1 MLAQV
6 CYAVAPT
13 FPKASEI
20 RNPDAS
26 GSVTLRKP
34 LEMPSGKGSEAQL
47 QRDVVKAC
55 KEHWP
60 AIAIMASASGA
71 HLAGGRRSGRMMKL
85 SGVEAGDPD
94 LNIREWG
101 RNGEPGAYIELK
113 VPGGVVSDAQRR
125 QHAVLRERGHAVFV
139 LYSLAEFMSTIAEY
153 LPPDF
158 DASDASGNAARGAAA
173 AAAALGLRQ
182 QPDAQPDADGG
193 GQHSEQMAPADN
205 GSSTDG
211 PGAPAPG
218 SSANDPIEVGLEPE
232 VSGAGAE
239 SEGGGGE
246 GSRRGTWASVLLGAG
261 EAAGEEAE
269 VPPETEVDGQWA
281 WDQEADCNDNWAD
294 GYGSGVDLDDESSGD
309 GYKTPCESVLMLR
322 K

>member
-1 MLAQV
+1 
-6 CYAVAPT
+6 
-13 FPKASEI
+13 
-20 RNPDAS
+20 
-26 GSVTLRKP
+26 
-34 LEMPSGKGSEAQL
+34 MPSGKGSEAQL

-158 DASDASGNAARGAAA
+158 DASDASGNAARGTAA
-173 AAAALGLRQ
+173 AAAALGLRA
-182 QPDAQPDADGG
+182 DRQPDADGAG
-193 GQHSEQMAPADN
+193 RQSERMAPADQ

-211 PGAPAPG
+211 PGAPEPG
-218 SSANDPIEVGLEPE
+218 SSEDAPIEVDLEPE
-232 VSGAGAE
+232 LRSAGAE
-239 SEGGGGE
+239 SERGGA
-246 GSRRGTWASVLLGAG
+246 RGFTPRNNSDMPDEWTAGANHMYDT
-261 EAAGEEAE
+261 
-269 VPPETEVDGQWA
+269 VI
-281 WDQEADCNDNWAD
+281 
-294 GYGSGVDLDDESSGD
+294 DLENESSV
-309 GYKTPCESVLMLR
+309 E
-322 K
+322 

>member
-1 MLAQV
+1 MTEA
-6 CYAVAPT
+6 A
-13 FPKASEI
+13 
-20 RNPDAS
+20 
-26 GSVTLRKP
+26 LRSFSQP
-34 LEMPSGKGSEAQL
+34 LKMPSGKASEAQL

-55 KEHWP
+55 KARWP
-60 AIAIMASASGA
+60 GIAIQASASGA
-71 HLAGGRRSGRMMKL
+71 HLAGGGRAGRLLKL
-85 SGVEAGDPD
+85 SGVEVGDPD

-101 RNGEPGAYIELK
+101 RKGEPSAYVELK

-125 QHAVLRERGHAVFV
+125 QHAALRDRGHAVFV

-158 DASDASGNAARGAAA
+158 DASDASGNAARGTAA
-173 AAAALGLRQ
+173 AAAALGLCADR
-182 QPDAQPDADGG
+182 QPDADGAG
-193 GQHSEQMAPADN
+193 RQSKRMAPADN

-246 GSRRGTWASVLLGAG
+246 GSMPHNNSDSAPARGTWASVLLGAG
-261 EAAGEEAE
+261 EAAGEA
-269 VPPETEVDGQWA
+269 VVSPETEVDDQWA
-281 WDQEADCNDNWAD
+281 WEQEADWNDDWAAGVD
-294 GYGSGVDLDDESSGD
+294 YGYDNVVDLDDESSAD
-309 GYKTPCESVLMLR
+309 GYNTP
-322 K
+322 